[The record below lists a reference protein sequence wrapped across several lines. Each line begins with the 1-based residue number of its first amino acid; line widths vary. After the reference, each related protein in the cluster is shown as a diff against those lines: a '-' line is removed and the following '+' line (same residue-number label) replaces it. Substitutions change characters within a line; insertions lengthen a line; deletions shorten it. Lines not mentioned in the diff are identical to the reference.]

1 MAINSDRVSALQQLG
16 YTPREAAFLALA
28 ALQSGAFVARHF
40 CDYCGTTA
48 GPNRDAFTSK
58 LTKFGHVLPLPTLNR
73 TILYQIRK
81 PVFVRLGEP
90 DNKNRRAPADLLTRR
105 RIMALDYVIANP
117 DRQYL
122 PTETDKLAYFTKDL
136 GIAETLLPRRMYQ
149 PTSGNGAPTSRYFIE
164 KFPVSAIPGGAALC
178 YVDGDGSMQSFA
190 TFLRGYRP
198 ILATLPEA
206 ELVFVTRHPTIWL
219 AAESCFE
226 KLRKADEDTK
236 KLDGLELQFRERRE
250 LESIGLAALA
260 PVQLR
265 RLRDLRGMPRG
276 EFYDRWLNGGFDDLK
291 QDALVRSRATSLHRV
306 RFSLSVLRCDYAF
319 LGCA

>member
-48 GPNRDAFTSK
+48 GANRDAFTSK

-73 TILYQIRK
+73 TILYQVRK

-90 DNKNRRAPADLLTRR
+90 DNKNRRAPADLLARR
-105 RIMALDYVIANP
+105 RMMALDYVIANP

-122 PTETDKLAYFTKDL
+122 PTEADKLAYFTKDL

-149 PTSGNGAPTSRYFIE
+149 SAAGNGAPTARYFIE
-164 KFPVSAIPGGAALC
+164 KFPVFAISDGAALC

-190 TFLRGYRP
+190 TFLRAYRP
-198 ILATLPEA
+198 LLATLLEA
-206 ELVFVTRHPTIWL
+206 ELVFVTRHPTIQL

-226 KLRKADEDTK
+226 ELRNADGNATKLN
-236 KLDGLELQFRERRE
+236 GLELQFRERRE
-250 LESIGLAALA
+250 LESLGLAALA

-265 RLRDLRGMPRG
+265 RLRDLRAIPRG
-276 EFYDRWLNGGFDDLK
+276 ELYERWLSGGFDDSK
-291 QDALVRSRATSLHRV
+291 HEAMVRNRATSLHRV
-306 RFSLSVLRCDYAF
+306 RFSLLVLRCDYSF